1 MEFVLVI
8 LMKNLTNNSYDEIS
22 ILKHL
27 MEIPSTSFYEAS
39 VSNYIQSF
47 LDSLGLK
54 FQCDQF
60 GNIICRY
67 TNGNI
72 KNTSPIA
79 LIAHMDHPG
88 IELIERLNGHPDR
101 FLGTALGGVPFA
113 IFNQPFPVLI
123 INNRGERIP
132 AISSP
137 LKDSQTSRNDGKSDL
152 LIQTEGSS
160 NFTTPVQVIFDV
172 PEFHS
177 TDEIILGRALDDLAG
192 CSAILSTMKHL
203 VSNQKNANVFAVF
216 TRAEEIGLIGAR
228 LLAKNKTIPIDSVI
242 ISIEASPII
251 PGVSQGDG
259 PIIRTGDALT
269 TFDSAAEIILSEA
282 AKNLQKEDKSFVFQ
296 RHLMSGGGC
305 EATAFAQEGY
315 KVTGIALPL
324 ANWHNATSDL
334 RDSKGDIGAEQ
345 ISKFDYLNA
354 IKLIKR
360 ASTIQNHE
368 KIEINSKLPDV
379 SPQIIK
385 RLANQ

>member
-1 MEFVLVI
+1 MSDLAN
-8 LMKNLTNNSYDEIS
+8 KAYNEIS

-39 VSNYIQSF
+39 VSNYIQNF

-67 TNGNI
+67 TSGNI

-88 IELIERLNGHPDR
+88 IELIERLNGHPDK

-113 IFNQPFPVLI
+113 IFNQTFPVLI
-123 INNRGERIP
+123 INNLGERIP
-132 AISSP
+132 ALSSP
-137 LKDSQTSRNDGKSDL
+137 LNESQNPGPDGKSAL
-152 LIQTEGSS
+152 SIQTQGSKD
-160 NFTTPVQVIFDV
+160 FTLPVQVIFDV

-192 CSAILSTMKHL
+192 CSAILSTMEYL
-203 VSNQKNANVFAVF
+203 VSNQKNADVFGVF
-216 TRAEEIGLIGAR
+216 TRAEETGLIGAR
-228 LLAKNKTIPIDSVI
+228 LLARNKTIPIDSVI
-242 ISIEASPII
+242 ISIEASPLI

-269 TFDSAAEIILSEA
+269 TFDSTAEIILSEA
-282 AKNLQKEDKSFVFQ
+282 AKSLQKEDTSFVFQ
-296 RHLMSGGGC
+296 RHLMSGGAC

-334 RDSKGDIGAEQ
+334 RDPKGDIGAEH
-345 ISKFDYLNA
+345 ISKFDYVNA

-368 KIEINSKLPDV
+368 NIEIPAKLPEV
-379 SPQIIK
+379 SHQIIK
-385 RLANQ
+385 RLTNE